1 MLIENFIMN
10 VAQRDRSIHT
20 WGKQSDDLVRRMRN
34 NQSFDPQ
41 GMLFESI
48 CYVMRQEEIS
58 KLCMKCVAT
67 ESVRHFDDKEG

>member
-20 WGKQSDDLVRRMRN
+20 WSKQSDDLVRRMRN

-48 CYVMRQEEIS
+48 SYVMRQGEIS
-58 KLCMKCVAT
+58 K
-67 ESVRHFDDKEG
+67 